1 MNELDERC
9 QKILWAIIQTHIS
22 SNCPIGSRTVMKN
35 FSMSISSA
43 TIRNAMADLEELGY
57 VTQPY
62 TSAGRIPT
70 EKGYRLYVDSLLR
83 ECTSINKRLLQ
94 QIICKLRSIEKDINK
109 LIKETSKTLSVF
121 SNYIGI
127 ATHPKSEN
135 MVLKRIEFLRHTNNK
150 ILSVLISEDGIV
162 KNKIIVLEED
172 IFTQRQLDKI
182 NRYLNNKLRGLTVRE
197 IKDRILFQMAQE
209 KRLCDRLI
217 DKALV
222 LCKKAIE
229 METENYG
236 EIFGVFNVPD
246 FATMEQIKEIFRA
259 IEEKHLMVK
268 LLDKIVISEGV
279 QVFIG
284 SENFLLEMKDLSVVL
299 STYNDGQRP
308 LGAIGIIGPTRMNY
322 LKVIPFVNHTAKA
335 LTQILSEG

>member
-1 MNELDERC
+1 MNELNERC
-9 QKILWAIIQTHIS
+9 QKILWAIIQSHIS

-35 FSMSISSA
+35 FSMPISSA
-43 TIRNAMADLEELGY
+43 TIRNAMADLEEMGY

-70 EKGYRLYVDSLLR
+70 EKGYRLYVDSLLK
-83 ECTSINKRLLQ
+83 ECTSINKQLLE
-94 QIICKLRSIEKDINK
+94 QIIYKLRSIERDINK
-109 LIKETSKTLSVF
+109 LIKEASKTLSAF

-127 ATHPKSEN
+127 ATHPRAEG
-135 MVLKRIEFLRHTNNK
+135 MILKHIEFLKHMNNK
-150 ILSVLISEDGIV
+150 ILSVLISKDGIV
-162 KNKIIVLEED
+162 KNRIIVLEKDE
-172 IFTQRQLDKI
+172 FTQRQLDRI
-182 NRYLNNKLRGLTVRE
+182 NCYLNNRLRGLTIKE
-197 IKDRILFQMAQE
+197 IKENILSQMDQE

-217 DKALV
+217 DKALM
-222 LCKKAIE
+222 LCKKAME
-229 METENYG
+229 METEDYG

-246 FATMEQIKEIFRA
+246 FAPMEQIKEIFRA
-259 IEEKHLMVK
+259 IEEKHLIVK
-268 LLDKIVISEGV
+268 LLDKITASEGV

-284 SENFLLEMKDLSVVL
+284 SENFLLEIKDLSVVL

-322 LKVIPFVNHTAKA
+322 HKVIPFVNHTAKA

>member
-22 SNCPIGSRTVMKN
+22 NNCPIGSRTVMKN

-57 VTQPY
+57 VIQPH

-70 EKGYRLYVDSLLR
+70 EKGYRLYVDSLLK
-83 ECTSINKRLLQ
+83 ECASINKQLLR
-94 QIICKLRSIEKDINK
+94 QIIYKLRSIEKDINK
-109 LIKETSKTLSVF
+109 LIKETSKTLSIF
-121 SNYIGI
+121 SNYVGI
-127 ATHPKSEN
+127 ATHPKAES
-135 MVLKRIEFLRHTNNK
+135 MILKRIEFLRHMDNR
-150 ILSVLISEDGIV
+150 ILSVLISEDGVV
-162 KNKIIVLEED
+162 KNRVIVLEED
-172 IFTQRQLDKI
+172 VLTQRQLDKI
-182 NRYLNNKLRGLTVRE
+182 NCYLNNKLRGLTIKE

-209 KRLCDRLI
+209 KRLCDKLI
-217 DKALV
+217 DKALM
-222 LCKKAIE
+222 LCKKAVE
-229 METENYG
+229 TETENYG

-246 FATMEQIKEIFRA
+246 FATVEQIKEIFRA

-268 LLDKIVISEGV
+268 LLDKITISEGV

-284 SENFLLEMKDLSVVL
+284 SENFLLEMKDLSVVI
-299 STYNDGQRP
+299 STYNDGRRP